1 MSNYKPPM
9 MSIMNCHHIQS
20 ILTVSSGNGI
30 EAPREDY
37 TYCGEETW
45 EENNNK
51 GQEVKGWTEIWQ

>member
-20 ILTVSSGNGI
+20 ILTVSGYGI
-30 EAPREDY
+30 KATREDY

-45 EENNNK
+45 EEEEENQVK
-51 GQEVKGWTEIWQ
+51 EVKGWTEIWQ